1 MLGDTYSPWI
11 TKASARDSTDVAA
24 VLGLVDGAVVS
35 IVGAIVD
42 RVSVESEV
50 EDEDGR
56 LINEVVLGIR
66 ERRLLMRSM

>member
-1 MLGDTYSPWI
+1 
-11 TKASARDSTDVAA
+11 VAA